1 MRNRVAT
8 AQIASNVT
16 VLFLFVIASVQPL
29 AAQSWTGAGGNLT
42 CTGCSVGIGT
52 TAPTSILDLEGSVGA
67 SNPFRITHRNTNSGG
82 FADYFLF
89 NGDGQYNGFQ
99 LGGSG
104 VGGSQFGLP
113 QANMAKF
120 ISSANIFAVGT
131 SVPSPLIFGTSDTER
146 VRVLADGKVGIGTS
160 APTVALEVVGTIKA
174 TNIAANYQDM
184 AEWVPATRS
193 MEPGTVVVL
202 NSEKNNEVMP
212 SHGSYDTGVAG
223 IVSAH
228 PGFILGEGSDT
239 KAQIATTGRVK
250 VSCDASQ
257 HPIRVGDLLV
267 TSDKVGVAMR
277 SEPIQIQGR
286 SFHQP
291 GTLIGKA
298 LEPLAAGEGQILVLL
313 SLQ

>member
-1 MRNRVAT
+1 MSKRVKA
-8 AQIASNVT
+8 ARMISNST
-16 VLFLFVIASVQPL
+16 MVLLFMVAGGHPL
-29 AAQSWTGAGGNLT
+29 VAQSWTGAGGNLT
-42 CTGCSVGIGT
+42 CTGCRVGIGT
-52 TAPTSILDLEGSVGA
+52 TTPGSVLDVEGNVGA
-67 SNPFRITHRNTNSGG
+67 SQPLRFTQQNQNVGG
-82 FADYFLF
+82 FADYFMF

-99 LGGSG
+99 IGGSG
-104 VGGSQFGLP
+104 VGGAQFGSP

-120 ISSANIFAVGT
+120 ISSASIFAIGT
-131 SVPSPLIFGTSDTER
+131 SVASPVIFGTSDTER
-146 VRVLADGKVGIGTS
+146 IRVLASGLVGIGTS
-160 APTVALEVVGTIKA
+160 TPTVALEVVGTIKA

-184 AEWVPATRS
+184 AEWVPATGS

-202 NSEKNNEVMP
+202 NPRKTNEVMP
-212 SHGSYDTGVAG
+212 SHGAYDTGVAG

-228 PGFILGEGSDT
+228 PGFILGEGSAS
-239 KAQIATTGRVK
+239 KAQIATTGRVR
-250 VSCDASQ
+250 VSCDASK
-257 HPIRVGDLLV
+257 HAIRVGDLLV

-298 LEPLAAGEGQILVLL
+298 LEPLATGEGQILVLL